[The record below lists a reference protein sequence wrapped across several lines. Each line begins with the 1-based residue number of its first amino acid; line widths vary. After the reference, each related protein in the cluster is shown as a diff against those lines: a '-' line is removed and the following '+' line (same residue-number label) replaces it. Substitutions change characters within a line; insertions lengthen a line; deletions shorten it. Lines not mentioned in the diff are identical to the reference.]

1 MSCTRTQCSVSVE
14 AGNSDPSIPSQFQ
27 WLYSAGEFTVTMFR
41 NGNSRTFNV
50 LDNVLD
56 PSVIG

>member
-1 MSCTRTQCSVSVE
+1 MFCSVLWDRMYFESGE
-14 AGNSDPSIPSQFQ
+14 AGFCGG
-27 WLYSAGEFTVTMFR
+27 LGVFTD
-41 NGNSRTFNV
+41 SLNV